1 MSVARCHYEVFVQN
15 AEPYEVQDEDLR
27 EALSEVIRL
36 SRVERERSADRFRPP
51 RWSAPSREG
60 ALARV
65 RNVVPLEGEVAS
77 AIEAAPALYS
87 IEVELEDPDDLG
99 YLHAA
104 LSIAHEA
111 ISERGGVVVDRT
123 SGVAYTAAQLAAILE
138 DGPGVRDMVSVEEE
152 RNGDHVRLQT
162 RGMSKWWQQDF
173 VVAGVPNDLAELG
186 RRLLLDTLCDYASS
200 HGTIEAD
207 QSLQYDRQDPQ
218 AKLFF
223 AAEGESL
230 LVSDCHPEEKKAI
243 AGIDTF
249 IRLALP
255 AYRTHRAT
263 EELEA
268 KIAEGDVA
276 DAIAHAKKSGDPA
289 MVCRVAIL
297 AAQNDADDLE
307 SALGAVTDRALSE
320 APEGVVGDLVSAVAQ
335 ASDLDTLQALVAR
348 LPKKTSLLGALVAA
362 SSELDSEES
371 LAVLD
376 WVRAQGEPAEGSDER
391 DAWVQA
397 WVNSCVDARSI
408 DDRAR
413 AVTIAE
419 GAQKYGA
426 EDARIHH
433 LSACLFVAAGEPE
446 RAVEQVQ
453 KAAALDYDMD
463 NVAEDDELEA
473 IRGHEGFQ
481 KAISDWQKRREQRS
495 ARVASVTDDSF
506 EEVVLGGSLPTLVD
520 FWADWCGPCHAI
532 APVVAQLAEKYEGRA
547 EFVKVDV
554 DANEALSERFE
565 IQSIPTL
572 ILFRDGKIVERVS
585 GAVPKQVLEGMLKKV
600 L

>member
-1 MSVARCHYEVFVQN
+1 MSVARCHYEVFVEK
-15 AEPYEVQDEDLR
+15 ADPWEVQDEDLR
-27 EALSEVIRL
+27 EATSEVIRL
-36 SRVERERSADRFRPP
+36 SRVERADGADRFRPP

-65 RNVVPLEGEVAS
+65 RNVVPLAGDVAS
-77 AIEAAPALYS
+77 AIEAAPVLYA
-87 IEVELEDPDDLG
+87 IVVELEDPDDLG

-123 SGVAYTAAQLAAILE
+123 SDIAYTPAQIASILE

-152 RNGDHVRLQT
+152 RNGDRVRLRT
-162 RGMSKWWQQDF
+162 RGMSKWWQEDF
-173 VVAGVPNDLAELG
+173 VLAGVPQDLAELG

-207 QSLQYDRQDPQ
+207 QSLQYDRHDPQ

-223 AAEGESL
+223 AAEGDAL
-230 LVSDCHPEEKKAI
+230 LVSDCHPEEKKAVP
-243 AGIDTF
+243 GIETF

-255 AYRTHRAT
+255 AYRSHRAT
-263 EELEA
+263 EELEE
-268 KIAEGDVA
+268 KIAEGNVG

-289 MVCRVAIL
+289 LICRVAVL
-297 AAQNDADDLE
+297 AAQNDEDDLE
-307 SALGAVTDRALSE
+307 AALSAIDDRALSE
-320 APEGVVGDLVSAVAQ
+320 APEGVVGELVSAVAQ
-335 ASDLDTLQALVAR
+335 AGDLDTLRGLVAR
-348 LPKKTSLLGALVAA
+348 LPKKPSLIGPLVGA

-376 WVRAQGEPAEGSDER
+376 WVRGLGEPAKDADEH
-391 DAWVQA
+391 DAWVQS

-408 DDRAR
+408 EDRAR
-413 AVTIAE
+413 AVAIAE

-433 LSACLFVAAGEPE
+433 LSACIFLAAGDTT
-446 RAVEQVQ
+446 RAVEQVR
-453 KAAALDYDMD
+453 KAAEADYDMD
-463 NVAEDDELEA
+463 NIASDDELEA
-473 IRGHEGFQ
+473 LRGDAGFQ
-481 KAISDWQKRREQRS
+481 KAIADWQKRREQRA
-495 ARVASVTDDSF
+495 ARVSAVSDDSF
-506 EEVVLGGSLPTLVD
+506 EDDVLGASVPVLVD

-532 APVVAQLAEKYEGRA
+532 APIVAQLAEQYEGKA
-547 EFVKVDV
+547 KFVKVDV
-554 DANEALSERFE
+554 DANEGLSERFE

-572 ILFRDGKIVERVS
+572 MVFRDGKVIDRVS
-585 GAVPKQVLEGMLKKV
+585 GAVPKPVLEGMLKKA